1 MFLLG
6 FAIAPFIPADISFEG
21 WLAISLGMGG
31 FCYFVAGL
39 IAGYWADWKGAT
51 HGAVAAMVVWGF
63 NLFYSLVTIGPV
75 GMGYPGS
82 TSGLVVVFMLSH
94 IIAGFLMA
102 GIGALGGFVGE
113 RIRG

>member
-6 FAIAPFIPADISFEG
+6 FVIASFIPADISFEG
-21 WLAISLGMGG
+21 WLAISLGIGG

-63 NLFYSLVTIGPV
+63 NLFYSLAAIGPV
-75 GMGYPGS
+75 GMGYPGP

-113 RIRG
+113 RIRS